1 MIAAKRAVR
10 VCAIALGLIGMGWG
24 IADYS
29 NLRREAV
36 SSNIATRIL
45 AGDPFKSSILL
56 NQASLLE
63 QAQQAEGCRPL
74 EARSAALI
82 RLRLAELSN
91 DPSLTAGPVRSKIAV
106 EAIRHSLAC
115 SPADPFL
122 WLVLYSLEPAAQ
134 LGYLSASY
142 RLGPNEGWIAVK
154 RNPVAF
160 EAFDELPEDLRGR
173 VVQEFV
179 RLLEIELYD
188 AAVKIFVGAAWDKRE
203 LILSKLDRLPLP
215 TRQMFAEAL
224 AAADYDVTVPGTTLK
239 TNQ

>member
-1 MIAAKRAVR
+1 MSVATRSVRA
-10 VCAIALGLIGMGWG
+10 CAIALGLIGMGWG
-24 IADYS
+24 ISDLS
-29 NLRREAV
+29 NLRQEAI

-45 AGDPFKSSILL
+45 AGDPFKSNILL
-56 NQASLLE
+56 NQVSLVE
-63 QAQQAEGCRPL
+63 QAQQTEGCRPL
-74 EARSAALI
+74 EVRSAAII
-82 RLRLAELSN
+82 RLRIAELSN
-91 DPSLTAGPVRSKIAV
+91 DPGLAPGPVRTKVAV
-106 EAIRHSLAC
+106 EAIRNSLAC

-122 WLVLYSLEPAAQ
+122 WLVLYALEPSAQ

-142 RLGPNEGWIAVK
+142 RLGPNEGWIAVM

-179 RLLEIELYD
+179 RLLELELYD

-203 LILSKLDRLPLP
+203 LILSQMDRLPLR
-215 TRQMFAEAL
+215 TRQIFAEAL

>member
-1 MIAAKRAVR
+1 MIAATWSVRA
-10 VCAIALGLIGMGWG
+10 CAIALGLIGMGWG
-24 IADYS
+24 ISDLS
-29 NLRREAV
+29 NLRREAI

-45 AGDPFKSSILL
+45 AGDPFKSRILL
-56 NQASLLE
+56 NQVSLVE

-74 EARSAALI
+74 EVRSAAII
-82 RLRLAELSN
+82 RLRIAELSN
-91 DPSLTAGPVRSKIAV
+91 DPGLAPGPVRTKVAV
-106 EAIRHSLAC
+106 EAIRNSLAC

-122 WLVLYSLEPAAQ
+122 WLVLYALEPSAQ

-142 RLGPNEGWIAVK
+142 RLGPNEGWIAVI

-160 EAFDELPEDLRGR
+160 DAFDELREDLRGG

-179 RLLEIELYD
+179 RLLEIDLYD

-203 LILSKLDRLPLP
+203 LILSKMDRLPLR
-215 TRQMFAEAL
+215 TRQIFAEAL
-224 AAADYDVTVPGTTLK
+224 AAADYDVSVPGTSLK